1 LTKSGDDT
9 DRCSAAK
16 SSYNFLISQKQKR
29 GSIHPPT
36 STTHQAIHIKL
47 HNFSKKMMN
56 VKIAQL
62 LLLAMVLQAVMAVAS
77 STNNKEDSATF
88 LRGGVDAAGDEHHE
102 HRELVLRDIAD
113 FIDSIFRAIRN
124 FFFGIF
130 D

>member
-1 LTKSGDDT
+1 
-9 DRCSAAK
+9 
-16 SSYNFLISQKQKR
+16 
-29 GSIHPPT
+29 
-36 STTHQAIHIKL
+36 
-47 HNFSKKMMN
+47 MMN

-62 LLLAMVLQAVMAVAS
+62 LLLAIVLQAVMAVAS
-77 STNNKEDSATF
+77 STKEDSTF
-88 LRGGVDAAGDEHHE
+88 LRGGVVDAGDEEHHE